1 MSALLFRLLAAA
13 GCAIAFP
20 AALAHQEDVA
30 QDVPALMDCDH
41 QPRQAVREL
50 PEPVRAWTDL
60 DCRALGQLLVQKD
73 GWVWRYPASWTD
85 QVLVPAWTASAE
97 ETDGGA
103 HYFKAVAVETRD
115 GEQAAQLHERFVRE
129 LATYRM
135 HAAHADKPIPSIV
148 YTLVAEND
156 LGHRLR
162 INFLY
167 RSDVDIW
174 AVTCAPECRPETVF
188 HVYRRE

>member
-1 MSALLFRLLAAA
+1 MSVSIRRLFAAA
-13 GCAIAFP
+13 VCFVAA
-20 AALAHQEDVA
+20 AALAHQDDAA
-30 QDVPALMDCDH
+30 QSSPALMDCDH
-41 QPRQAVREL
+41 QPEQAVREL
-50 PEPVRAWTDL
+50 PEPVNAWTAL
-60 DCRALGQLLVQKD
+60 DCRAFGQLLVQKD
-73 GWVWRYPASWTD
+73 GWVWRYPASFTD

-97 ETDGGA
+97 NADGGA
-103 HYFKAVAVETRD
+103 HYFKAFAVETYD
-115 GEQAAQLHERFVRE
+115 GEEAAQLHERFTRE

-135 HAAHADKPIPSIV
+135 HATRAYPPAPSIV

-167 RSDVDIW
+167 RSSADIW
-174 AVTCAPECRPETVF
+174 AVTCAPECRPESVF